1 MRKAFRPSDRRGV
14 AAVELA
20 VVSPLLV
27 WLLIGVWEV
36 GRLLDVQTVVQNAAG
51 VGGRQASAGASTNA
65 QVQQAVIAYLQSAG
79 LPTQN
84 AAVTVQNLTTSGADA
99 SQATQLDK
107 LQITVSV
114 PFHDVSWGVSGFTT
128 NASTQVSATAFYYSA
143 RVDPY
148 PPTIVVPPGY

>member
-1 MRKAFRPSDRRGV
+1 MRRAPRPDDRHGV

-20 VVSPLLV
+20 VVLPFLA

-36 GRLLDVQTVVQNAAG
+36 GRLLDVQMIVQNAAG

-65 QVQQAVIAYLQSAG
+65 QVQQMVTNYLTAAG
-79 LPTQN
+79 LSTQH
-84 AAVTVQNLTTSGADA
+84 ATVTVQNLTNSSYDVG
-99 SQATQLDK
+99 QATQLDK

-114 PFHDVSWGVSGFTT
+114 PFSDVYWGVSGFTT
-128 NASTQVSATAFYYSA
+128 NSSTQVSATAFYYSA

-148 PPTIVVPPGY
+148 PTNIQAPPGP